1 MTPPSV
7 AEEARLF
14 PQQGNS
20 HLKYAV
26 PKRCPDA
33 FLIDLL
39 AHETDVKFVPIC
51 APRRRDVPRRLMHER
66 FHHEHA
72 VVHGDLEVSAEQAAH
87 FGANVQDLPPTGC

>member
-1 MTPPSV
+1 MIPPSV

-39 AHETDVKFVPIC
+39 AEL
-51 APRRRDVPRRLMHER
+51 APASKVFFYD
-66 FHHEHA
+66 
-72 VVHGDLEVSAEQAAH
+72 
-87 FGANVQDLPPTGC
+87 